1 MKKKDTN
8 RDKLSSAEIKKFKA
22 MLWEKRN
29 EILGNVTTMEFEAL
43 RRDRSDLS
51 NMPTHMADTGT
62 NNNEI
67 DNILGLMDS
76 EMKILVEIDDAL
88 GRIENGTY
96 GICEINGEPIPKA
109 RLEAI
114 PWARYCIK
122 CAGLVEKAWHWE
134 WCSTSAHIT
143 GSDPTGLLDMNLWRK
158 YFNGVSWK
166 TFLEQALLDESTPQR
181 IRKATYRGQPFAS
194 IEVIKKLEKEIGRP
208 ILPRKKGR
216 KRGTKKLVN

>member
-76 EMKILVEIDDAL
+76 ERKILMEIDIAIS
-88 GRIENGTY
+88 RIENGTY
-96 GICEINGEPIPKA
+96 GICENNGEPIPKA

-114 PWARYCIK
+114 PWARYCIA
-122 CAGLVEKAWHWE
+122 CAGLVEK
-134 WCSTSAHIT
+134 
-143 GSDPTGLLDMNLWRK
+143 GLLVKENYFDMGK
-158 YFNGVSWK
+158 EFFYEFNSSDDDS
-166 TFLEQALLDESTPQR
+166 EDD
-181 IRKATYRGQPFAS
+181 
-194 IEVIKKLEKEIGRP
+194 
-208 ILPRKKGR
+208 
-216 KRGTKKLVN
+216 